1 MKKSFLT
8 WFFFSFLKQGEP
20 TLNIS
25 FFTTPHPHIL
35 TIYTYL
41 KLVLFLVRTMVTKSW
56 PLCRLQMSM
65 FDNSNLTTTCFHIKI
80 LVFFLFFVFT
90 TQPFHLMCMFFSF
103 FTSQQ
108 LYVLQYLTR
117 RRQSPTSFSALSQK
131 GTIWDHSMFL

>member
-8 WFFFSFLKQGEP
+8 WFFSFLKQGEP

-80 LVFFLFFVFT
+80 LFFSFFRFHHT
-90 TQPFHLMCMFFSF
+90 TVSPDVYVFFSF

>member
-80 LVFFLFFVFT
+80 LFFFLFHHT
-90 TQPFHLMCMFFSF
+90 TVSPDVYVFFSF

-117 RRQSPTSFSALSQK
+117 RRQSPTNFSTLPQK